1 MIPFKGLT
9 AYNVSHS
16 PFGRSDKDA
25 PMVFVHTRIHINIVT
40 KRMLLIYE
48 HQLPLPLE
56 FMFVCSFQSFS

>member
-9 AYNVSHS
+9 AYNASHS
-16 PFGRSDKDA
+16 PFGWSNKDA
-25 PMVFVHTRIHINIVT
+25 PMVFVHTRINVVT